1 MKKLLLSLCLL
12 LTVVTIGR
20 AETKTMVCKSS
31 TFTFGDKTA
40 TYTDSPI
47 SLILDQNTSS
57 TGLFKDSSAIRIYS
71 GYTFTVSLEDEY
83 ADNNYRITQIKYN
96 CTTAG
101 YSSSLT
107 NQKVSY
113 PNNTNVTGSNAVLEE
128 SGSKTAIWT
137 APEGEYITSVQTAI
151 TTKIFISSVEIT
163 YEQVADNALGGI
175 QFIYNGDKYA
185 DNNGSYSIKAGSTFK
200 VFCRNATSIEY
211 KKLGDEA
218 YTSVE
223 GSTLEGEIAFT
234 TYTFRGVMAS
244 DDATE
249 YSDEFNVT
257 FTESFDV
264 IYNLVKS
271 ADDLVDGGKYIVVY
285 KDSKL
290 AMSNTP
296 NSNTIPGVGV
306 TITNDQIINPTG
318 MMVLKLEITEDGY
331 YWNASTYEDGSY
343 YLVNNNSSKNYLQ
356 LNKTKNATTVSDISG
371 NGNYIKINFGSAS
384 GNRYLQYNTS
394 TSAFATYTSS
404 QGKIQLYQLEEQP
417 ATTDPEVA
425 VISSF
430 ADIKANTDTDY
441 QGNATIEFRRGN
453 DIWLSDDSNVS
464 VHATLKTDDQ
474 LDWTIGAGYV
484 ISNFR
489 ISSASAIT
497 KGSYDVVITTLPT
510 TCENANKETA
520 WITIAEGQKLTED
533 HVGKP
538 VVVSGEIYGFDN
550 DDIMLESGDEVYLL
564 HRYFEPTEVAAAIDD
579 EENDWVWDVNVDNWL
594 NTETAPYGIV
604 YVSGMVALH
613 DSDVVIYP
621 IAMTSQQGTVTGI
634 ETINSQEVQL
644 TENGVVLPAGATLY
658 SINGARVA
666 AANLSNGIYIVRYAN
681 GKAAKVYVK

>member
-1 MKKLLLSLCLL
+1 
-12 LTVVTIGR
+12 
-20 AETKTMVCKSS
+20 
-31 TFTFGDKTA
+31 
-40 TYTDSPI
+40 
-47 SLILDQNTSS
+47 
-57 TGLFKDSSAIRIYS
+57 
-71 GYTFTVSLEDEY
+71 LEDEY

-285 KDSKL
+285 KDGNL
-290 AMSNTP
+290 AMCSTP
-296 NSNTIPGVGV
+296 NEKNIPGVKV
-306 TITNDQIINPTG
+306 TIANDQIINPENV
-318 MMVLKLEITEDGY
+318 MVLKLEIDNGSY
-331 YWNASTYEDGSY
+331 YWNASNYDDGKK
-343 YLVNNNSSKNYLQ
+343 YLYNNAKSNYLYV
-356 LNKTKNATTVSDISG
+356 KTDKTATTVSDLS
-371 NGNYIKINFGSAS
+371 NNCIKIDFGSAS
-384 GNRYLQYNTS
+384 GNRYLQYNSSDTGKVFS
-394 TSAFATYTSS
+394 TYTGG
-404 QGKIQLYQLEEQP
+404 QKNIQLYQLEEQP

-430 ADIKANTDTDY
+430 ADIKANTEADY
-441 QGNATIEFRRGN
+441 QGTAKIEFRRGN
-453 DIWLSDDSNVS
+453 DIWLSDDSNVTI
-464 VHATLKTDDQ
+464 HAILNSDVE
-474 LDWTIGAGYV
+474 LDWRVEAGYTLT
-484 ISNFR
+484 NFHM
-489 ISSASAIT
+489 ASIASVTEACYNAAIT
-497 KGSYDVVITTLPT
+497 AAPETY
-510 TCENANKETA
+510 ENAGLETA
-520 WITIAEGQKLTED
+520 WTTLNAGEELTTAL
-533 HVGKP
+533 VGKA
-538 VVVSGEIYGFDN
+538 VVVEGVFYAFDT
-550 DDIMLESGDEVYLL
+550 DDIIMESGDALYTL
-564 HRYFEPTEVAAAIDD
+564 HRYFTPSDDAVAIDD
-579 EENDWVWDVNVDNWL
+579 DAWIWNVNENVWL
-594 NTETAPYGIV
+594 TEAAAPYDTV
-604 YVSGMVALH
+604 YVSAMADLLG
-613 DSDVVIYP
+613 DDVVLYP
-621 IAMTSQQGTVTGI
+621 IAMTTAQGTVTGI
-634 ETINSQEVQL
+634 DAI
-644 TENGVVLPAGATLY
+644 TEQDALIPANAVIY

-666 AANLSNGIYIVRYAN
+666 ASDLSNGIYIVRYAN
-681 GKAAKVYVK
+681 GKVAKVYVK

>member
-1 MKKLLLSLCLL
+1 
-12 LTVVTIGR
+12 
-20 AETKTMVCKSS
+20 
-31 TFTFGDKTA
+31 
-40 TYTDSPI
+40 
-47 SLILDQNTSS
+47 
-57 TGLFKDSSAIRIYS
+57 
-71 GYTFTVSLEDEY
+71 LEDEY

-185 DNNGSYSIKAGSTFK
+185 DNNGSYSVKAGSTFK

-234 TYTFRGVMAS
+234 TYTFRGVMTS

-430 ADIKANTDTDY
+430 ADIKANTEADY
-441 QGNATIEFRRGN
+441 QGTAKIEFRRGN

-464 VHATLKTDDQ
+464 VHAILNSDVE
-474 LDWTIGAGYV
+474 LDWRVEAGYTLT
-484 ISNFR
+484 NFHM
-489 ISSASAIT
+489 ASIASVTEACYNAAIT
-497 KGSYDVVITTLPT
+497 AAPETY
-510 TCENANKETA
+510 ENAGLETA
-520 WITIAEGQKLTED
+520 WTTLNAGEELTTAL
-533 HVGKP
+533 VGKA
-538 VVVSGEIYGFDN
+538 VVVEGVFYAFDT
-550 DDIMLESGDEVYLL
+550 DDIIMESGDALYTL
-564 HRYFEPTEVAAAIDD
+564 HRYFTPSDDAVAIDD
-579 EENDWVWDVNVDNWL
+579 DEWIWNVNENVWL
-594 NTETAPYGIV
+594 TEAAAPYDTV
-604 YVSGMVALH
+604 FVSAMADLLG
-613 DSDVVIYP
+613 DDVVLYP
-621 IAMTSQQGTVTGI
+621 IAMTTAQGTVTGI
-634 ETINSQEVQL
+634 DAI
-644 TENGVVLPAGATLY
+644 TEQDALIPANAVIY

-666 AANLSNGIYIVRYAN
+666 ASNLSNGIYIVRYAN
-681 GKAAKVYVK
+681 GKVAKVYVK